1 MEKEVI
7 DFLRDRAEENLD
19 DVLKSSMGGYTKK
32 SVQDYVTQLRRQQ
45 QTAGRR
51 FNEDMKNVLA
61 EKEALKE
68 ELTRVKARLSSKEA
82 QYLALSDSLQEYR
95 QAEEENSVENM
106 VDLKRQLAKQED
118 TISTLDTEKQLLV
131 QKQSQAEQYIEEL
144 KKELEQQAQEHGLTK
159 ELLHEEKRK
168 NKQTIQQVQEVS
180 TQLTVAQDEIAFLRE
195 KVSEGEV
202 GRLKDAV
209 DKLQKELKVQQE
221 LLEQRKKEL
230 NMREQQI
237 QSDAKHLDMKDNQVK
252 RLREKN
258 EKLQQMVDQMTE
270 ENQQMEAYQQ
280 ELTERLQ
287 EEFQKNLDMLHA
299 KSKLQLENLKLS
311 QKLEDRSR
319 ELPAEEV

>member
-32 SVQDYVTQLRRQQ
+32 SVQDYVSQLRRQQ

-68 ELTRVKARLSSKEA
+68 ELTRMKARLSSKEA
-82 QYLALSDSLQEYR
+82 QYLALSESLQEYR
-95 QAEEENSVENM
+95 QAEEENSVENL

-118 TISTLDTEKQLLV
+118 TISTLSAEKQLLI
-131 QKQSQAEQYIEEL
+131 QKQSQAEQNVKEL
-144 KKELEQQAQEHGLTK
+144 KKELEQKAQEHSLTK
-159 ELLHEEKRK
+159 ELFHEEKKK
-168 NKQTIQQVQEVS
+168 NKQTIQQMQEVS
-180 TQLTVAQDEIAFLRE
+180 SRLTIAQDEIAFL
-195 KVSEGEV
+195 KGQLTEGEV
-202 GRLKDAV
+202 AKLKANV
-209 DKLQKELKVQQE
+209 GKLQNELKVQQE

-237 QSDAKHLDMKDNQVK
+237 QSDAKQLDMKDNQVK

-258 EKLQQMVDQMTE
+258 EKLQQIVDQMTE
-270 ENQQMEAYQQ
+270 ENQQLEAYQQ
-280 ELTERLQ
+280 ELTEKLQ

-299 KSKLQLENLKLS
+299 KSKLQLENLKMS
-311 QKLEDRSR
+311 QKLGCKSL

>member
-32 SVQDYVTQLRRQQ
+32 SVQDYITQLRRQQ

-82 QYLALSDSLQEYR
+82 QYLALSESLQEYR
-95 QAEEENSVENM
+95 QAEEEYSVENV

-118 TISTLDTEKQLLV
+118 TISTLNSEKQLLE

-144 KKELEQQAQEHGLTK
+144 KKELEQQGQEHNLTK
-159 ELLHEEKRK
+159 ELFHEEKRK
-168 NKQTIQQVQEVS
+168 SKQAIQQVQEMS
-180 TQLTVAQDEIAFLRE
+180 SQLTIAQDEISFLKE
-195 KVSEGEV
+195 QLSEGEIAK
-202 GRLKDAV
+202 LKENV
-209 DKLQKELKVQQE
+209 DKLQKELRVQQE

-237 QSDAKHLDMKDNQVK
+237 QSDAKQLDMKDNQVK
-252 RLREKN
+252 RMKGKV
-258 EKLQQMVDQMTE
+258 EKLQQIVDQMTE

-280 ELTERLQ
+280 ELTEKLQ
-287 EEFQKNLDMLHA
+287 EEFQKNLEMLYA

-311 QKLEDRSR
+311 QKLDDRKQ
-319 ELPAEEV
+319 ELPAVEE